1 MLCLRIVVRADT
13 LNTHTVVKMVLA
25 RGKCS
30 VTGSLVHLFPGRI
43 SSVSSTVVLG
53 RELECTEGTTE
64 MTPACV
70 MEGWLSHF
78 RSRIDTCVA
87 PTREG

>member
-13 LNTHTVVKMVLA
+13 LNTYTIVKMVLA

-30 VTGSLVHLFPGRI
+30 VTGRI

>member
-1 MLCLRIVVRADT
+1 M
-13 LNTHTVVKMVLA
+13 
-25 RGKCS
+25 
-30 VTGSLVHLFPGRI
+30 TGSFVHLFPSRI

-70 MEGWLSHF
+70 MEGWFAHF
-78 RSRIDTCVA
+78 RSRIGTCVV

>member
-1 MLCLRIVVRADT
+1 MRADI
-13 LNTHTVVKMVLA
+13 LNTYTVVKMVLA

-30 VTGSLVHLFPGRI
+30 VTGRI

>member
-13 LNTHTVVKMVLA
+13 LTTYTVVKMVLA

-30 VTGSLVHLFPGRI
+30 VTGRI